1 MKFKD
6 YLEFSENSMEIETT
20 PTPTISEINLDN
32 LNGRLYYDMSEL
44 FLSPES
50 GIQRIRR
57 VLHLYGFD
65 LPALYDL
72 ESEGDEIAID
82 LTDELRIY
90 ILYYLSELGNY
101 EFFAEVGN
109 EERMSELLSDAGE
122 ETEEQ

>member
-6 YLEFSENSMEIETT
+6 YLDISENSMEIEPVST
-20 PTPTISEINLDN
+20 PSISEINLDN
-32 LNGRLYYDMSEL
+32 LNNRLYYDMNEL

-72 ESEGDEIAID
+72 ESDGDEMAID
-82 LTDELRIY
+82 LSDELRIY
-90 ILYYLSELGNY
+90 ILYYLSDNGNY

-109 EERMSELLSDAGE
+109 EGRMNELLSDAGE